1 MNPLKKLDEVKKIRN
16 SDVTRKWNAIVRSVG
31 EDNEVIVVE
40 LRGVPTVAFVPY
52 ELREKFQEFKLTPQ
66 AVQPGE
72 G

>member
-52 ELREKFQEFKLTPQ
+52 ELRE
-66 AVQPGE
+66 
-72 G
+72 